1 VRSPCEFDLGLE
13 APPAVGRRDE
23 VSVGRPA
30 EPARRGD
37 AVVGRAL
44 CVVRRSAE
52 LVEPLVRPEP
62 GREAEEPPRPPA
74 AFVRPS
80 AERERPVPPP
90 ALLRS
95 SAGRERPV
103 PPAAVLRSSPERGRP
118 PPAAAVRVLRVEEL
132 PVGRRWP
139 DRGVDDP
146 PRAPVVDWPRSDGR
160 CVPAVR
166 RDGPAARRAPRPG

>member
-1 VRSPCEFDLGLE
+1 
-13 APPAVGRRDE
+13 
-23 VSVGRPA
+23 
-30 EPARRGD
+30 
-37 AVVGRAL
+37 VVGRAL

-74 AFVRPS
+74 AV
-80 AERERPVPPP
+80 
-90 ALLRS
+90 LRS
-95 SAGRERPV
+95 SPEGERPV

-166 RDGPAARRAPRPG
+166 RDGPDARRAPRPG